1 MSAGSSGPGE
11 GKQEEVDCGPSPM
24 TSTDPGWGR
33 DWWSWMWSQPGKE
46 PVWNLVGWWPV
57 VWENGAG
64 QAAQTSLWVETA
76 TREGTDG
83 QGQAPVSGI
92 GSRLG
97 RAGHPRE
104 RGRLRARSRHG
115 RPCAHSRVMGSAAR
129 LSEPPATWLPG
140 QNCLRTG

>member
-1 MSAGSSGPGE
+1 
-11 GKQEEVDCGPSPM
+11 
-24 TSTDPGWGR
+24 
-33 DWWSWMWSQPGKE
+33 MWSQPGKE

-97 RAGHPRE
+97 RAGHPRGKGKTQGSVQA
-104 RGRLRARSRHG
+104 RQTLHPQPGGSSWAQQPDFLSLQQPGCLVRIASGLGR
-115 RPCAHSRVMGSAAR
+115 AHFAMG
-129 LSEPPATWLPG
+129 G
-140 QNCLRTG
+140 VCL